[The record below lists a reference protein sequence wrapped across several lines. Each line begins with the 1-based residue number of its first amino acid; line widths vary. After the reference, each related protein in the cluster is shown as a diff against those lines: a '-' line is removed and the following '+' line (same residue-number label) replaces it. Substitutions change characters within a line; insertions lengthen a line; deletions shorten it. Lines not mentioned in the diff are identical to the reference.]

1 MFLTRVFKTL
11 VENSRKFF
19 KRRGKVDI
27 GPHQARKFAAS
38 YASQVGQDEEFVRK
52 VMGFSDVSIFR
63 KNYVAPVPFL
73 KMHCVL
79 PGGTFIPES

>member
-1 MFLTRVFKTL
+1 MFKTL
-11 VENSRKFF
+11 VEDSRKSY
-19 KRRGKVDI
+19 KRRGKVNI

-38 YASQVGQDEEFVRK
+38 YASQVGQDEDLVRK
-52 VMGFSDVSIFR
+52 VMGFSDLDILR

-79 PGGTFIPES
+79 PGGTFIPESNKY